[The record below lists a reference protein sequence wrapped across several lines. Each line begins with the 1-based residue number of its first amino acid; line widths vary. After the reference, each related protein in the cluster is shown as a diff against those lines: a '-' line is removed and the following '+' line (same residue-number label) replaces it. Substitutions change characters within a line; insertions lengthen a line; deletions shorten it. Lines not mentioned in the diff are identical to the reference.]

1 VWSNS
6 IAINYKK
13 SQTEL
18 NGTHYIELETS
29 NLNSGFK
36 FQQLLVYLKHVINLV
51 MWNRDMG

>member
-13 SQTEL
+13 LQTEL
-18 NGTHYIELETS
+18 NGTHYIELE
-29 NLNSGFK
+29 NPGFE

-51 MWNRDMG
+51 MWNRDTG